1 MKHMSVKEHIFLP
14 FHKKNLN
21 CVFVTF
27 INALFYLILAPPME
41 NEQNQVVMTTE
52 DNLLLS
58 KCAIVS
64 RKISLI
70 AEKYKPKTGN
80 CPVVAAQL
88 SKTENRSKEY
98 ENGSFIVLVVGP
110 VKSGK
115 STLVNLIANAYVSPT
130 HFLECTVRPSI
141 ISQRHEGEE
150 CKITVFTSKNASNH
164 TEQIDAI
171 IDCIRGIEKENELTG
186 ITKAEYAL
194 TTENIKNKVELR
206 LDESLTS
213 STLVTSIT
221 TPGGKLMKQNV
232 FIIDMPGFDGEH
244 ANIDNPV
251 YDTIAQRADL
261 LIFVQSSNSAIS
273 KVSWQFLKMLSDN
286 NKDVPVCLIHNVFDS
301 SWWRPEEER
310 ASAVA
315 IQKEIAIKEIRKQGF
330 HIDEDQCFCINLGKV
345 EDGRKQDYQETPAL
359 QREVEEY
366 ERIEDILYNRV
377 INCRDAMR
385 LNVCLGRTRQQIIK
399 SIAAID
405 DELAHRAQLTER
417 YQTVVN
423 EFAKNES
430 PTGFTTPQ
438 PLTADYAS
446 LKQLIRNEAKSR
458 IMLVET
464 DNNHKSNRE
473 ARRIVM
479 NFVED
484 CEKSITASFG
494 RSLSLNHMEEGLF
507 LECKKRIGDIKETA
521 IRCHS
526 QPLPITVNRLPIK
539 EIPDISLSPG
549 IDFEL
554 LIPHKPMIPLI
565 FTRWGGHSAEDVVGY
580 INKATERLA
589 GSQPGDSQNMEGY
602 LQKEGGALP
611 PLLDLFNQL
620 VKEISQ
626 KYETICK
633 EYWQQSRDAILE
645 GIIADKAAFDAE
657 TDMLKQLN
665 NELTKTKDLI

>member
-1 MKHMSVKEHIFLP
+1 MSIFAIKTTTHQP
-14 FHKKNLN
+14 EA
-21 CVFVTF
+21 T
-27 INALFYLILAPPME
+27 
-41 NEQNQVVMTTE
+41 MTAE
-52 DNLLLS
+52 DQLLLN

-70 AEKYKPKTGN
+70 AEQYKPQIGH
-80 CPVVAAQL
+80 CPAITAQL

-98 ENGSFIVLVVGP
+98 ENGTFIVLVVGP

-141 ISQRHEGEE
+141 ISQRHEGED
-150 CKITVFTSKNASNH
+150 CKITVFTSDDSSNQ

-171 IDCIRGIEKENELTG
+171 IDCIRGIEKENDLAG
-186 ITKAEYAL
+186 IRKAEYAL
-194 TTENIKNKVELR
+194 TPENIKNKVELS

-213 STLVTSIT
+213 STLVTSIS
-221 TPGGKLMKQNV
+221 TPGGKLMKQDV

-261 LIFVQSSNSAIS
+261 IIFVQSSNSAIS
-273 KVSWQFLKMLSDN
+273 KVSWQFLKMLSNN

-301 SWWRPEEER
+301 SWWRSEEER
-310 ASAVA
+310 AAAVTT
-315 IQKEIAIKEIRKQGF
+315 QKEIAIKEIRKQGF

-345 EDGRKQDYQETPAL
+345 EDGRKQPYKETPAL
-359 QREVEEY
+359 RKEVEEY

-385 LNVCLGRTRQQIIK
+385 LSVCLGRTQQQIAK

-405 DELAHRAQLTER
+405 NELAHRAKLSEQ

-423 EFAKNES
+423 EFAKTENTS
-430 PTGFTTPQ
+430 GFLSRYQ

-458 IMLVET
+458 ILLVET
-464 DNNHKSNRE
+464 DNNHKSNGE
-473 ARRIVM
+473 AKRIVI

-484 CEKSITASFG
+484 CEKSISASFG
-494 RSLSLNHMEEGLF
+494 RSLSLRQKEEELF
-507 LECKKRIGDIKETA
+507 LECKDCIGEIKETA
-521 IRCHS
+521 ILCHT
-526 QPLPITVNRLPIK
+526 QPLPVSIDRIPI
-539 EIPDISLSPG
+539 EDNVPDISLEPG

-554 LIPHKPMIPLI
+554 LIPRKPMFPLL
-565 FTRWGGHSAEDVVGY
+565 FTRFGGHSAEDVVGY
-580 INKATERLA
+580 INKAAERLA
-589 GSQPGDSQNMEGY
+589 GSEPGDPHNLEGY
-602 LQKEGGALP
+602 LEKEGGALP
-611 PLLDLFNQL
+611 PLLDQANQL
-620 VKEISQ
+620 VKKVAQ
-626 KYETICK
+626 TYEEICK
-633 EYWQQSRDAILE
+633 RYWKESREAVLGAI
-645 GIIADKAAFDAE
+645 IPDKAAFDEE
-657 TDMLKQLN
+657 TGQLKLLKQ
-665 NELTKTKDLI
+665 ELIKTKDLI